1 MIVHEHS
8 CIFVHQRKCA
18 GSSIMRTFNVK
29 FGTPDW
35 DFMKDGVLSPEYT
48 TAPQSY
54 FKFAV
59 VRNPWDRFISGW
71 KYCASTR
78 ELTLQE
84 VLNALPQEGHDYRHV
99 TRLQCAT
106 IFNNHGELIVDYLI
120 RFEHLQDDFDA
131 VCDLIGKPRRT
142 LPHRN
147 RGSRNHYHDY
157 FDAAS
162 RQIFLHYFSKDVD
175 ILGYVY

>member
-18 GSSIMRTFNVK
+18 GSSIMRTFNVA

-48 TAPQSY
+48 ATHQSY
-54 FKFAV
+54 FRFAV
-59 VRNPWDRFISGW
+59 VRNPWDRLISGW
-71 KYCASTR
+71 KYCESTH
-78 ELTLQE
+78 ELTLKK
-84 VLNALPQEGHDYRHV
+84 VLTALPQEGHDFRHV

-106 IFNNHGELIVDYLI
+106 LFNEQGELIVDYLI
-120 RFEHLQDDFDA
+120 RFEHLQNDFDV
-131 VCDLIGKPRRT
+131 VCDLIGKPRCT

-147 RGSRNHYHDY
+147 RGSRGHYHEY
-157 FDAAS
+157 FDEAC

-175 ILGYVY
+175 LLGYEY